1 MLPCLRFG
9 QWEPLQNN
17 FHILLIYALV
27 SLSTSLLSCM
37 IRCSKLIVYFSRINP
52 FSKNSKESFQWRLVI
67 ETQIWAL
74 ILATVPQWAELE
86 DTCVYHTHI

>member
-1 MLPCLRFG
+1 M
-9 QWEPLQNN
+9 
-17 FHILLIYALV
+17 
-27 SLSTSLLSCM
+27 
-37 IRCSKLIVYFSRINP
+37 YFSRINP

-67 ETQIWAL
+67 ETKIWAL